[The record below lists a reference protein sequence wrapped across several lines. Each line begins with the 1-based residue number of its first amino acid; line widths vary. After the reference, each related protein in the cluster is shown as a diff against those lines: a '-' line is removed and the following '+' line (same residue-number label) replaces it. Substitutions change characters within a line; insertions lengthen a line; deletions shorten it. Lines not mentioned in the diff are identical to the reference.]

1 MVELVIWMRGGGINI
16 SEVIALTIAFG
27 IAIDNAVHIIN
38 IFTAERAKGGTV
50 ETAVDRAM
58 SEAGPGLVASMVII
72 CVSSLVTLLSVLPM
86 VPIVGGLIIA
96 TLITALVSN
105 LVILPAN
112 ILALKRYFRE
122 PVAQEGGRKTLLQE
136 STS

>member
-1 MVELVIWMRGGGINI
+1 
-16 SEVIALTIAFG
+16 
-27 IAIDNAVHIIN
+27 
-38 IFTAERAKGGTV
+38 
-50 ETAVDRAM
+50 
-58 SEAGPGLVASMVII
+58 MVII

-96 TLITALVSN
+96 TLVTALVSN

-112 ILALKRYFRE
+112 ILALKRYFHEPLIEDAKRE
-122 PVAQEGGRKTLLQE
+122 APLQE